1 MSFPPINRLL
11 ILRLNFN
18 RHKDPDDMQ
27 AKKLKILKVKRKANK
42 IEGDTS
48 RVITRLHIPEEG
60 YRVSKII
67 QRIMNLSKTEA
78 KNLITQIMDD
88 FSGRYDDIGH
98 IFDRHLNE
106 VKSYLP
112 EDVILSNTQRALI
125 GAYFTKEYS
134 IESAALFNPSIVP
147 HPDQSHLKKGSLRFV
162 MSLRA
167 TGEGH
172 ISSIVFRSGVLDTQN
187 NFLFDP
193 ISDFVETPDL
203 QLDAVYKRNPFQRK
217 LNEMGAANEITAH
230 ILNQLPEDFT
240 YNQLIEKIG
249 MLREKPQYSK
259 TIQNRT
265 FEIILWLADSNYE
278 VVFHSDHRISE
289 RVIFPVSRNE
299 SRGIED
305 ARFVQF
311 FHDNGEV
318 VYYATYTAY
327 NGIEI
332 LPQLIET
339 KDFIKFN
346 ILTLNGKAVQNK
358 GMALFPRK
366 IGGRYV
372 MLSRQDGENNHIM
385 FSDNIHFWQ
394 ESQIIQEPERPWEFI
409 QIGNCGSPLET
420 DQGWIV
426 LTHGVGPMRQYCIG
440 AMLLDLENPAK
451 IIARLDEPL
460 LEPYGEEREGY
471 VPNVV
476 YTCGAIIHNNELII
490 PYAMSDIN
498 SGIAT
503 LGVEEL
509 INCMQ
514 QPNDFQGVKGRVL
527 NGSAD

>member
-1 MSFPPINRLL
+1 
-11 ILRLNFN
+11 
-18 RHKDPDDMQ
+18 MQ
-27 AKKLKILKVKRKANK
+27 PKKRQKLKVKRKANK
-42 IEGDTS
+42 ILGDTS
-48 RVITRLHIPEEG
+48 RVISLLHLPDEK
-60 YRVSKII
+60 YRIAKII
-67 QRIMNLSKTEA
+67 QRIMSLSETAA
-78 KNLITQIMDD
+78 KNLYAQTMVD
-88 FSGRYDDIGH
+88 FSGRHEDIGH
-98 IFDRHLNE
+98 IFERHLNE
-106 VKSYLP
+106 VKDYLP
-112 EDVILSNTQRALI
+112 QDTMLSDVQRALI
-125 GAYFTKEYS
+125 GAYFTKEYA

-172 ISSIVFRSGVLDTQN
+172 VSSIVFRSGVLDRN
-187 NFLFDP
+187 NTFLFDP
-193 ISDFVETPDL
+193 LSDFVETPDR
-203 QLDAVYKRNPFQRK
+203 QLDAVYKRNPFQLK
-217 LNEMGAANEITAH
+217 LNEMGADSEITAH

-240 YNQLIEKIG
+240 YNDLIEKIKI
-249 MLREKPQYSK
+249 LRAKPQFAE
-259 TIQNRT
+259 TIQKKT
-265 FEIILWLADSNYE
+265 LKAMCWLADSNYE
-278 VVFHSDHRISE
+278 VSFHADHSMSE
-289 RVIFPVSRNE
+289 RVIFPVSKNE

-311 FHDNGEV
+311 FNDNGEV

-327 NGIEI
+327 NGTI

-366 IGGRYV
+366 IDGRYA

-394 ESQIIQEPERPWEFI
+394 ESQIIQEPEYPWEFI

-420 DQGWIV
+420 NEGWIV
-426 LTHGVGPMRQYCIG
+426 LTHGVGPMRKYCIG
-440 AMLLDLENPAK
+440 AILLDLEKPTK

-460 LEPYGEEREGY
+460 LAPHEKEREGY

-476 YTCGAIIHNNELII
+476 YSCGALIHNNKLVI

-503 LGVEEL
+503 VAVNEL
-509 INCMQ
+509 LNCMHA
-514 QPNDFQGVKGRVL
+514 V
-527 NGSAD
+527 A

>member
-1 MSFPPINRLL
+1 MHPKKR
-11 ILRLNFN
+11 
-18 RHKDPDDMQ
+18 Q
-27 AKKLKILKVKRKANK
+27 KLKVNRKANK

-48 RVITRLHIPEEG
+48 RVITRLHLPDDR
-60 YRVSKII
+60 YRISKII
-67 QRIMNLSKTEA
+67 QRIMSFSKTAA
-78 KNLITQIMDD
+78 KKLITQIITD
-88 FSGRYDDIGH
+88 FAGRHEDIGH
-98 IFDRHLNE
+98 IFERHLNE
-106 VKSYLP
+106 VKGYLP
-112 EDVILSNTQRALI
+112 RDTMLSDVQRALI

-147 HPDQSHLKKGSLRFV
+147 HPDQSHLKKGSLRFI

-172 ISSIVFRSGVLDTQN
+172 VSSIVFRSGVLDRHN
-187 NFLFDP
+187 VFLFDP

-203 QLDAVYKRNPFQRK
+203 QLDTVYKRNPFQLK
-217 LNEMGAANEITAH
+217 LNEMGAGDEITAH

-240 YNQLIEKIG
+240 YNELIEKIG
-249 MLREKPQYSK
+249 ILRAKPQFSEAHQK
-259 TIQNRT
+259 RT
-265 FEIILWLADSNYE
+265 FKAMRWLADSNYE
-278 VVFHSDHRISE
+278 VSFHVDHSISE
-289 RVIFPVSRNE
+289 RVIFPVSKNE

-311 FHDNGEV
+311 FNDNGEV

-327 NGIEI
+327 NGTI

-339 KDFIKFN
+339 KE
-346 ILTLNGKAVQNK
+346 NK

-366 IGGRYV
+366 IGGRYA

-394 ESQIIQEPERPWEFI
+394 ESQIIQEPAYPWEFI

-420 DQGWIV
+420 NEGWIV
-426 LTHGVGPMRQYCIG
+426 LTHGVGPMRKYCIG
-440 AMLLDLENPAK
+440 AVLLDLANPTK
-451 IIARLDEPL
+451 TIARLDEPL
-460 LEPYGEEREGY
+460 LAPHEKEREGY

-476 YTCGAIIHNNELII
+476 YSCGALIHNNELVI

-503 LGVEEL
+503 VAVKEL
-509 INCMQ
+509 
-514 QPNDFQGVKGRVL
+514 L
-527 NGSAD
+527 NFMRAAA